1 MKILIIKPRMKLSN
15 TFNRLRW
22 RHWLLLSL
30 LVLVLVIKWSPYLGY
45 IYTLYIY
52 STIGRILSPFSGIF
66 PFAIGDIFIALSI
79 AWVILYPL
87 YEIVL
92 RKRLARRYAFLAAKG
107 NSYPKTKTVWG
118 RVAEYLLWIYV
129 WFYMTWGLNY
139 SQPNIYQR
147 TGMKPAEVDKDKL
160 REFAYR
166 YADSLNLLSE
176 EQRVKS
182 EEQESEEWKRRVS
195 DAILNVYEKMGQR
208 EGINAPFNPHPHAKT
223 MVFTPFSSMVG
234 VTGSMA
240 PFFCEFTLNGDIR
253 PHDYPAI
260 YAHEYAHFLGIAHE
274 GEANFYSYLA
284 CTSSTDKAVKFSGY
298 YHILPHVLNS
308 VFNLL
313 GEKEGEQLIN
323 YIRPEIIELAKNDR
337 HYWLSKR
344 SKVLDAAQD
353 FVFDLY
359 LKGNNVSEGRK
370 SYSGVV
376 ALIMAWE
383 ELHCPLSQCC
393 RYFFCSTF
401 AFFQHLTYC
410 HLLALFLPQVC
421 LHSAYPSAQSASSSV
436 ALSHRHAVSGS
447 E

>member
-52 STIGRILSPFSGIF
+52 STIGRILSSFSGIF

-129 WFYMTWGLNY
+129 WFYMAWGLNY

-147 TGMKPAEVDKDKL
+147 TDMMPAKVSEKVF

-176 EQRVKS
+176 ELSMMKVNGLAA
-182 EEQESEEWKRRVS
+182 ESCRKQMET
-195 DAILNVYEKMGQR
+195 AILREYDKIGR
-208 EGINAPFNPHPHAKT
+208 KEGINPSFNPHPHVKT
-223 MVFTPFSSMVG
+223 MVFTPISSMVG

-323 YIRPEIIELAKNDR
+323 YIRPEIIELVKNDR

-344 SKVLDAAQD
+344 SKALSSMQD

-383 ELHCPLSQCC
+383 ELQQ
-393 RYFFCSTF
+393 REKRK
-401 AFFQHLTYC
+401 AFFV
-410 HLLALFLPQVC
+410 FLHGQEADDC
-421 LHSAYPSAQSASSSV
+421 
-436 ALSHRHAVSGS
+436 
-447 E
+447 